1 MPSTWTYFN
10 LSDFACSHCGENK
23 INPRLIDALDDLRE
37 MCGFPLKVTS
47 GYRCPVHNQN
57 VSTTGPNG
65 PHTTGLA
72 ADLAV
77 DRGKAI
83 VLLQIA
89 LNDTRF
95 TGFGVNQKGEGRFI
109 HLDLID
115 RPRTVWSY

>member
-1 MPSTWTYFN
+1 MWQYFKHG
-10 LSDFACSHCGENK
+10 DFACHHCGENK
-23 INPRLIDALDDLRE
+23 IDPALINALDYLRDK
-37 MCGFPLKVTS
+37 CGFPLKVTS

-83 VLLQIA
+83 IVLQLA
-89 LNDTRF
+89 LADHRF

-109 HLDLID
+109 HLDMID